1 MTLTRMQDLVLHTG
15 LKGFPTLHPDVPLQA
30 IGQQGWHVS
39 GTEWPLPL
47 ATLRQS
53 ALAHNMAWMQAW
65 ADRKGVA
72 LAPHGKTTLSPQ
84 LMREQLNAGAWGLT
98 FANVHQ
104 MQWGLEAGAKRFI
117 IANQVLAEADLHALD
132 VMLTQHPGIEVF
144 FLVDSLAQWRAIEA
158 WAQRTS
164 CTRVWQVLVEMG
176 TDEFRT
182 GCRSPAQALE
192 LAQTIAASPVGCLA
206 GVECYEGGL
215 ASAQSDPSPEAITA
229 LVRRVHQSVQAMDAA
244 DLWGREQVLLSAG
257 GSAIF
262 DLILPVISGL
272 ILSRPVLGVLRSG
285 CYVTHDHGHYAQY
298 LTRVLVREGL
308 SEGLQPALQV
318 WAMVQSVPEP
328 GLAILN
334 AGRRDL
340 SFDQQMPR
348 PLLWVRAGQQE
359 LVQVPSGWRVHAL
372 SDQHAHMHVPL
383 DGPQPGVGDKVA
395 LGISHPCTTFDKW
408 AWMAVVD
415 DEGAVT
421 GAITTGF

>member
-1 MTLTRMQDLVLHTG
+1 MTLTHMQDFSLHTG
-15 LKGFPTLHPDVPLQA
+15 LKGFPTLHPDVPLDA
-30 IGQQGWHVS
+30 VGQQGWHVL
-39 GTEWPLPL
+39 GAELPLPL
-47 ATLRQS
+47 ATLRRS
-53 ALAHNMAWMQAW
+53 ALTHNMAWMQAW
-65 ADRKGVA
+65 ANRKGVA

-84 LMREQLNAGAWGLT
+84 LMREQVRAGAWGLT

-104 MQWGLEAGAKRFI
+104 LQWGLETGAQRFI
-117 IANQVLAEADLHALD
+117 IANQVLTDADLRSLD
-132 VMLTQHPGIEVF
+132 VIFTQHPGVEVY

-158 WAQRTS
+158 WAQRTA

-176 TDEFRT
+176 TDGFRT
-182 GCRSPAQALE
+182 GCRNPAQALE
-192 LAQTIAASPVGCLA
+192 LAQTIADSPVGYLA

-229 LVRRVHQSVQAMDAA
+229 LVRCVHQAVQAIDEAG
-244 DLWGREQVLLSAG
+244 LWGGKQVLLSAG

-272 ILSRPVLGVLRSG
+272 TLTRTVLGVLRSG

-298 LTRVLVREGL
+298 LTRVLAREGL
-308 SEGLQPALQV
+308 SEGLKPALQV

-328 GLAILN
+328 GLVILN

-340 SFDQQMPR
+340 SFDQQMPM
-348 PLLWVRAGQQE
+348 PLLWVQAGHRD
-359 LVQVPSGWRVHAL
+359 VSHVPSGWKVNAL

-383 DGPQPGVGDKVA
+383 DGPQPSVGDKVA

-408 AWMAVVD
+408 AWMAILD